1 MFGEFRIICIHLCIL
16 YLTLTVA
23 FVAVNAK
30 LVTGM
35 AIGKAFADAA
45 DID

>member
-1 MFGEFRIICIHLCIL
+1 MNYKYKQLQTVDVI
-16 YLTLTVA
+16 LTVA

-35 AIGKAFADAA
+35 AIGKAFAGAA
-45 DID
+45 AIG

>member
-1 MFGEFRIICIHLCIL
+1 MIYVILCLCLSI
-16 YLTLTVA
+16 LTVA

-35 AIGKAFADAA
+35 AIGKAFAGVPAMGCCTL
-45 DID
+45 